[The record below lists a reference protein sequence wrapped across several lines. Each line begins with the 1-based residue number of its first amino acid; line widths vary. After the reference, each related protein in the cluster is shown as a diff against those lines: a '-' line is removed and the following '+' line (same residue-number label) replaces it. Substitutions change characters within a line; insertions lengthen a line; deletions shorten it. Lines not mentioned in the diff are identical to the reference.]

1 MGEEGV
7 VTAFVPPL
15 APLVVL
21 AFLGTAALLAVAAVV
36 FLYAILAKKRRLIL
50 GVLFAVAGLLV
61 FYGGSLFAASALSR
75 EQVLLPGEKKYF
87 CEIDCHL
94 AYSLV
99 GVEVM
104 HELGTPPHLAR
115 PARQFLVVTLRTWFD
130 ESTISPRR
138 PKEATLFPNPR
149 VIYIQDAQGRRYEPS
164 VAGESALAA
173 TGRASTP
180 ITQPLRPGDSYTTT
194 FVFDLPE
201 EARDPRLFLGDA
213 PGVEFLL
220 IGHEMSPWH
229 RRVWFALK

>member
-1 MGEEGV
+1 M
-7 VTAFVPPL
+7 TAFVPPL

-36 FLYAILAKKRRLIL
+36 FLYAVVAKRRRLIFGVIL
-50 GVLFAVAGLLV
+50 GVSGLLV
-61 FYGGSLFAASALSR
+61 FYGGSLLAASALSR
-75 EQVLLPGEKKYF
+75 DQVLLPGEKKYF

-99 GVEVM
+99 GVEVAQ
-104 HELGTPPHLAR
+104 ELGTPSHLVQ
-115 PARQFLVVTLRTWFD
+115 PTGQFLVVTLRTWFD

-138 PKEATLFPNPR
+138 PKDATLDPNPR
-149 VIYIQDAQGRRYEPS
+149 VIYIEDAQGRRFEPS
-164 VAGESALAA
+164 PAGESALAA

-180 ITQPLRPGDSYTTT
+180 ITQPLRPGDSYTTC
-194 FVFDLPE
+194 FVFDLPAD
-201 EARDPRLFLGDA
+201 ARDPRLFLGDA